1 MNALSWTGT
10 MADIWKGTRIPVLIV
25 RERVTLK
32 KMDKKSFL
40 GREDMKCP
48 KCRSRTEV
56 TDSRLREGNIVWRRR
71 RCVNCNHKIKTF
83 EQEEEP
89 RFKGMIVILNDN
101 ERNIY
106 EMTDEELEAAI
117 FEDIK

>member
-1 MNALSWTGT
+1 
-10 MADIWKGTRIPVLIV
+10 
-25 RERVTLK
+25 
-32 KMDKKSFL
+32 
-40 GREDMKCP
+40 MKCP
-48 KCRSRTEV
+48 RCRSRTEV

-71 RCVNCNHKIKTF
+71 RCVKCNHKIKTF

-89 RFKGMIVILNDN
+89 RFKG
-101 ERNIY
+101 RNIY